1 MMRKAKCEL
10 CDADIPIPD
19 DAVVGEV
26 ISCPE
31 CSSEFEI
38 TKITEKEIQLREAEK
53 IEEDWG
59 E

>member
-10 CDADIPIPD
+10 CDADIQIPD

-38 TKITEKEIQLREAEK
+38 IKITEKEIKLKEAEK